1 MKFAIYAIKSL
12 FFSSNWYKK
21 LALKKKEGLEITKP
35 LNFKKFLKLL
45 DVWNWLTML
54 SFK

>member
-1 MKFAIYAIKSL
+1 MKFGIYAIKSL

-35 LNFKKFLKLL
+35 LNFKKIPKIARCIELAYHALL
-45 DVWNWLTML
+45 
-54 SFK
+54 